1 MELHVDLET
10 GSDEQKQER
19 CVGDV
24 CKGARARHHDDPLQ
38 MHHHQEVVF
47 FTPIFHLRN
56 KKDKGLLC
64 CMGIQL
70 VPGHSWHNH
79 HRRRHLLFLLGDCYE
94 IGFLWVLERNIDVIK
109 TRVLERELPE
119 IGFPMLHGDV
129 VFEHRD
135 RQTSQYPGAVSC

>member
-1 MELHVDLET
+1 MSKRKNDALMAFAKELEPGT
-10 GSDEQKQER
+10 TMIP
-19 CVGDV
+19 C
-24 CKGARARHHDDPLQ
+24 GAIFTRRLF
-38 MHHHQEVVF
+38 F

-56 KKDKGLLC
+56 KKGKELLC
-64 CMGIQL
+64 WLGFLL
-70 VPGHSWHNH
+70 VPGHNWHNH